1 MAELGTYKDT
11 LVQNKWQ
18 PVKMETDTILLREEI
33 EKLKVVNDNDWVSFY
48 KNIRKGSEVVLDY
61 GKPVA
66 ISSLVYIPRNDDNYV
81 RMGDTYELLYHD
93 GERGWRTLGRQKASS
108 SSLIYENVPD
118 NALLWLRNH
127 TRGKEE
133 RAFYYEHDKQIFP

>member
-1 MAELGTYKDT
+1 MKIMEVKNRTYKDT

-18 PVKMETDTILLREEI
+18 PVKIETDTILLREEL
-33 EKLKVVNDNDWVSFY
+33 EKLKAVNDDDWVSFY

-61 GKPVA
+61 GKSVT

-93 GERGWRTLGRQKASS
+93 GQRGMEDT
-108 SSLIYENVPD
+108 
-118 NALLWLRNH
+118 WLA
-127 TRGKEE
+127 KSCLFL
-133 RAFYYEHDKQIFP
+133 ADI